1 MEEVRETGLD
11 RGNVKISQLKATA
24 NCKDCGQKGHWMPD
38 VRKPF
43 RYDDDDVEIPHALM
57 ATRLPKPNKRV
68 IIEDDLMSVSSMVPS
83 EWTITDAETPI
94 AGARTTFADGKFKGM
109 TYAELTAKHPQ
120 NYVALRKSKSLPIS
134 QRAYVNWVDMNYD
147 VNESTK
153 VVVPKAGVQ
162 QHPAG
167 NCRHVNVHHQGSS
180 ARYRRT
186 TCKD

>member
-11 RGNVKISQLKATA
+11 RGNVKVSQIVRQNRNDDRISQLKATA

-43 RYDDDDVEIPHALM
+43 RYDDDDVEVTPHALM
-57 ATRLPKPNKRV
+57 AVRLPKPNKRV

-120 NYVALRKSKSLPIS
+120 NYVALRKSKSFPIS
-134 QRAYVNWVDMNYD
+134 ERA
-147 VNESTK
+147 
-153 VVVPKAGVQ
+153 
-162 QHPAG
+162 
-167 NCRHVNVHHQGSS
+167 
-180 ARYRRT
+180 
-186 TCKD
+186 